1 MRVQIGHGRVD
12 SVFMVHGDNGD
23 MSWAVS
29 VSGGVGLCWFFVL
42 SRKLGMRYGII
53 CSSTK

>member
-1 MRVQIGHGRVD
+1 
-12 SVFMVHGDNGD
+12 VFMVRGDNGD